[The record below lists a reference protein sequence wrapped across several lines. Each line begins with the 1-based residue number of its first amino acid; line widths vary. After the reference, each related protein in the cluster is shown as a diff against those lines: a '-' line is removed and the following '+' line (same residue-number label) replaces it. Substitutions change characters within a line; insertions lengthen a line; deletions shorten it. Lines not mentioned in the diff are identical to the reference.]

1 MITAVFT
8 SGFDHTEVSGLW
20 QWDYGQKLRIQGLNL
35 PPAVEIHFSL
45 QKSGGD
51 SESRVGVTK
60 DGATDVPIPDSM
72 LENGGS
78 VQNYYIYAF
87 IYITDETSG
96 KTVKW
101 VQLHVNSRP
110 KPEAFDSPEEAEL
123 FRETIAAVNDSAD
136 RAETAEKS
144 SEAWAHG
151 HGDYPERDEDNA
163 KFYSDKAGK
172 KVEETASILQEVNNL
187 TNQVKENAETVARD
201 KNITEEFKNKTGE
214 SAENAAVSE
223 SNAALH
229 ENNVKEAQTK
239 AETAQRIAEEAKEQV
254 AKDKEEVLIAKT
266 AVEKSEKNVTE
277 NKEFVRQTVEN
288 FTSLAENAVDNVNVA
303 GQNQVNNIGKAG
315 QAALDNISTG
325 VDESFTQSGKAAD
338 AKKTGERID
347 ELKSDIDNI
356 ESCSAS
362 KIIAKAKDTDES
374 GFNYYYDGSH
384 QDNTYFRTTDFIDVS
399 DYETIKVTDKT
410 TSSSTTN
417 EFNAHICF
425 YDENKQYVS
434 GIHRKVESP
443 LTPYVDDVTIPS
455 NVAYARISYLVN
467 ASDIF
472 KVEAPVFICEKV
484 NDNTNKISEIY
495 PIKDAMEHREHSRN
509 WFDATKATPTSE
521 SGAKGYIS
529 DYIPVVQGDVLY
541 ASKNATRYI
550 GGMSDEAFFLVR
562 YYNESKQN
570 ISNSDYW
577 QLSVTVPSGVSYA
590 RCYVGQVDY
599 ARIMI
604 EKNERTNIWEEYWDS
619 GYVSN
624 DVNARKTSDIAID
637 SFLYGSVS
645 MFNRIGGI
653 GDSFTEGYAKASDGT
668 YNTNKDHSYIGVM
681 AKRAGIN
688 YANYGHSGATT
699 RSYLTDKL
707 PSVLSDSICDFYFL
721 ALGINDVGLGTSY
734 IGTVAD
740 INDDYTQNAD
750 TFYGNYG
757 KIIAQVKAHSPKA
770 LFCLIKIPLCE
781 TNVKAFDSA
790 IDGVGEHFGIPVINP
805 YDDEFFKTSL
815 YENMNDGHPTLL
827 GYTGMALAY
836 ERLLSKA
843 IYDNPTYFKFATIG

>member
-1 MITAVFT
+1 MKDHIIINNDRTVIVPASVYKIGNQYEHNVNKVT
-8 SGFDHTEVSGLW
+8 FDCP
-20 QWDYGQKLRIQGLNL
+20 R
-35 PPAVEIHFSL
+35 
-45 QKSGGD
+45 
-51 SESRVGVTK
+51 
-60 DGATDVPIPDSM
+60 
-72 LENGGS
+72 
-78 VQNYYIYAF
+78 YADDEQTIDLSAMK
-87 IYITDETSG
+87 IYI
-96 KTVKW
+96 
-101 VQLHVNSRP
+101 NYIRP
-110 KPEAFDSPEEAEL
+110 DKKPLS
-123 FRETIAAVNDSAD
+123 
-136 RAETAEKS
+136 
-144 SEAWAHG
+144 
-151 HGDYPERDEDNA
+151 
-163 KFYSDKAGK
+163 
-172 KVEETASILQEVNNL
+172 
-187 TNQVKENAETVARD
+187 
-201 KNITEEFKNKTGE
+201 
-214 SAENAAVSE
+214 
-223 SNAALH
+223 
-229 ENNVKEAQTK
+229 
-239 AETAQRIAEEAKEQV
+239 
-254 AKDKEEVLIAKT
+254 
-266 AVEKSEKNVTE
+266 
-277 NKEFVRQTVEN
+277 
-288 FTSLAENAVDNVNVA
+288 SLAENV
-303 GQNQVNNIGKAG
+303 I
-315 QAALDNISTG
+315 
-325 VDESFTQSGKAAD
+325 VDETDPTIIHFDFRITRNVTFAKGVLSCLVCIKSVNSEGIEEYHWNSDIFTKLTVGEGMENEEVISEENSDLITKLLLEVDTTKAEVNGFSD
-338 AKKTGERID
+338 RIDSVDRKVGSLDLLSTEDKSSIVSAVNEVKEGYD
-347 ELKSDIDNI
+347 ELKGDLGEL

-384 QDNTYFRTTDFIDVS
+384 QDSTYFKTTDFINVS
-399 DYETIKVTDKT
+399 SYETITVTDKT
-410 TSSSTTN
+410 TSSSTSQD
-417 EFNAHICF
+417 FNAHICF
-425 YDENKQYVS
+425 YDANKQYVS
-434 GIHRKVESP
+434 GVHRKVESP
-443 LTPYVDDVTIPS
+443 SVEYSDTVSIPS
-455 NVAYARISYLVN
+455 NVVYAKISYLVS

-472 KVEAPVFICEKV
+472 KVEAPIFICEKL

-509 WFDATKATPTSE
+509 WFDDSKASVTSE
-521 SGAKGYIS
+521 SGVKGYIS

-541 ASKNATRYI
+541 ASKNATRYF

-590 RCYVGQVDY
+590 RCYVGQYNY

-604 EKNERTNIWEEYWDS
+604 EKNVRTNIWEEYWDS
-619 GYVSN
+619 GYIAN
-624 DVNARKTSDIAID
+624 DVNARNTSDVAID

-645 MFNRIGGI
+645 MFDRIGAI
-653 GDSFTEGYAKASDGT
+653 GDSYTAGYAKASDGT
-668 YNTNKDHSYIGVM
+668 YNTNIDHSYIGVM

-707 PSVLSDSICDFYFL
+707 PSVLSDSTCDFYFL

-770 LFCLIKIPLCE
+770 LFCLIKVPLCG
-781 TNVKAFDSA
+781 TNVKEFSSA
-790 IDGVGEHFGIPVINP
+790 IEGIGEHFGIPVIDP
-805 YDDEFFKTSL
+805 YDDEFFKTSV

>member
-1 MITAVFT
+1 MAHKHPIYDTDPHFKIDGNTRAIINMSDVKVALMQGDHNSERFTFEIPRYVDGHDMSLCNICQIHYLNVGSSTRATNAGIYEVEDLQFDPKDEQNRVVLSWLISSNVTMYVGSLSFVIRFGCSTDGLIDYIWNTAVC
-8 SGFDHTEVSGLW
+8 SGIMISSSICNSETVVQDYADILE
-20 QWDYGQKLRIQGLNL
+20 QWRGKL
-35 PPAVEIHFSL
+35 
-45 QKSGGD
+45 GD
-51 SESRVGVTK
+51 SVTALK
-60 DGATDVPIPDSM
+60 
-72 LENGGS
+72 
-78 VQNYYIYAF
+78 
-87 IYITDETSG
+87 
-96 KTVKW
+96 
-101 VQLHVNSRP
+101 
-110 KPEAFDSPEEAEL
+110 
-123 FRETIAAVNDSAD
+123 
-136 RAETAEKS
+136 
-144 SEAWAHG
+144 
-151 HGDYPERDEDNA
+151 GDL
-163 KFYSDKAGK
+163 
-172 KVEETASILQEVNNL
+172 V
-187 TNQVKENAETVARD
+187 
-201 KNITEEFKNKTGE
+201 
-214 SAENAAVSE
+214 
-223 SNAALH
+223 
-229 ENNVKEAQTK
+229 
-239 AETAQRIAEEAKEQV
+239 
-254 AKDKEEVLIAKT
+254 
-266 AVEKSEKNVTE
+266 
-277 NKEFVRQTVEN
+277 
-288 FTSLAENAVDNVNVA
+288 
-303 GQNQVNNIGKAG
+303 
-315 QAALDNISTG
+315 
-325 VDESFTQSGKAAD
+325 
-338 AKKTGERID
+338 
-347 ELKSDIDNI
+347 NI

-384 QDNTYFRTTDFIDVS
+384 QDSDYFRTTDFIDVS
-399 DYETIKVTDKT
+399 LYETITVTDKT
-410 TSSSTTN
+410 TTSSTSQG
-417 EFNAHICF
+417 FNAHVCF
-425 YDENKQYVS
+425 YDSNKQYVS
-434 GIHRKVESP
+434 GVHRKVESP
-443 LTPYVDDVTIPS
+443 SVEYSDAVSVPP
-455 NVAYARISYLVN
+455 NAFYAKISYFVS

-472 KVEAPVFICEKV
+472 KVEAPIIICEKV

-509 WFDATKATPTSE
+509 WFDDSKASVTSK
-521 SGAKGYIS
+521 SGVKGYLS

-550 GGMSDEAFFLVR
+550 GGMTDESFFLVR
-562 YYNESKQN
+562 YYNELKQN

-619 GYVSN
+619 GYIAN
-624 DVNARKTSDIAID
+624 DVKARNTSNIAID

-645 MFNRIGGI
+645 MFDRIGAI

-699 RSYLTDKL
+699 RTYITDKL
-707 PSVLSDSICDFYFL
+707 PVVLADSTCDFYFL

-734 IGTVAD
+734 IGTVDD
-740 INDDYTQNAD
+740 IHEDYTQNAD

-770 LFCLIKIPLCE
+770 LFCLIKIPLCG
-781 TNVKAFDSA
+781 TNVKAFNSA

-805 YDDEFFKTSL
+805 YDDEFFKTSV